1 MNKEKML
8 TKSDLMY
15 MLPEELIAQTPP
27 EKRGTCRLLVV
38 NRTLN
43 TFNEIAF
50 PDIVN
55 YIKSEDTLV
64 LNDTKVI
71 PARIIGKRKDTTG
84 KVEFFLL
91 EKVAPDTWQTMIK
104 PGRQCRKNNT
114 FLFENN
120 LTAKVIEELGGA
132 RAIVHFNSSADTEQ
146 LIAKAG
152 SVPIPPYIKRNPR
165 ELDSIRY
172 QTVYAKNEGAVAAP
186 TAGLHFTSEI
196 LDSIRHLG
204 TTTCNLT
211 LHVGPGTFQPL
222 RLHILEENT
231 MEAERYIVSPE
242 TLTSLRK
249 SREANGKIIAVG
261 TTATRALESIDI
273 NSMETLSGK
282 TSIFIYPPYQFR
294 NVDMLLTNFHLPG
307 SSLISLVGSFA
318 GLDLIMRAYKYAI
331 EKKFMFYSYGDAM
344 LII

>member
-1 MNKEKML
+1 ML

-15 MLPEELIAQTPP
+15 MLPEELVAQNPP
-27 EKRGTCRLLVV
+27 EKRGTCRLMVV
-38 NRTLN
+38 NRSLK

-55 YIKSEDTLV
+55 YINPEDTLV

-71 PARIIGKRKDTTG
+71 PARIIGKREDTTG

-91 EKVAPDTWQTMIK
+91 EKIAPDTWHTMVK
-104 PGRQCRKNNT
+104 PGRQCRKNNI
-114 FLFENN
+114 FVFENDLN
-120 LTAKVIEELGGA
+120 AKVIEELEGG
-132 RAIVHFNSSADTEQ
+132 RAIVHFDSPANTEQ
-146 LIAKAG
+146 LITKAG
-152 SVPIPPYIKRNPR
+152 SVPIPPYIRRNPR
-165 ELDSIRY
+165 ELDTIRY

-196 LDSIRHLG
+196 LESIKQNG
-204 TTTCNLT
+204 TDTTYLT

-222 RLHILEENT
+222 RTNILEENT

-273 NSMETLSGK
+273 NSTETLSGK
-282 TSIFIYPPYQFR
+282 TSIFIHPPYQFK

-307 SSLISLVGSFA
+307 SSLIALVGSFA
-318 GLDLIMRAYKYAI
+318 GLELIMEAYKYAI